1 MHNHG
6 IGAWAATR
14 RRKSPDKVAIVAGDV
29 QVTYR
34 QFADQ
39 VDRISSVLRHRG
51 LGRGDAVA
59 YIGENCP
66 EFLEVMSTEAGKTD
80 KESGKVD
87 KKDDKTSE
95 AKPPADKPADKKDD
109 KAAAAPASGD
119 PDEPPSCTSPR
130 DSSAGRATGSV
141 SSWIWNASV
150 MPTASRASQV
160 AGRTPRSRK
169 LVRTAS

>member
-34 QFADQ
+34 QFAAQ

-66 EFLEVMSTEAGKTD
+66 EFLEVMFAAAQLGAVFVPVNTRLAPPEVAHVLADSGARVVIVDPAPPVRVDRRQSPTECA
-80 KESGKVD
+80 
-87 KKDDKTSE
+87 
-95 AKPPADKPADKKDD
+95 ALPPAPP
-109 KAAAAPASGD
+109 AAPDARSAPRRPERSG
-119 PDEPPSCTSPR
+119 
-130 DSSAGRATGSV
+130 A
-141 SSWIWNASV
+141 
-150 MPTASRASQV
+150 
-160 AGRTPRSRK
+160 PRSARS
-169 LVRTAS
+169 ACGPA